1 VIFARGGQK
10 RITRSA
16 AMLGGKVRACS
27 AWSMLP
33 RGDPL
38 AVAASLHRSGTETI
52 MAMTAK
58 EIDARVLE
66 VVAERWRATKPVRI
80 EITDRFPEFASGR
93 LFLVSVY
100 IKEASSD
107 KEHEEHCSVYFVEDD
122 KFTYMETLDDVA
134 RSVATTPSF
143 GSVFLS
149 TLLDAFRF
157 SQISGIIALIITI
170 TICLMALFI
179 SSSNVNPD
187 ILKTL
192 SLALTTILGFYF
204 GSARRS

>member
-1 VIFARGGQK
+1 
-10 RITRSA
+10 
-16 AMLGGKVRACS
+16 
-27 AWSMLP
+27 
-33 RGDPL
+33 
-38 AVAASLHRSGTETI
+38 

-100 IKEASSD
+100 IKDESSG
-107 KEHEEHCSVYFVEDD
+107 KEHEEHCSVYFVEEN
-122 KFTYMETLDDVA
+122 KFTYMENLEDVA
-134 RSVATTPSF
+134 RSVAKTPSF
-143 GSVFLS
+143 GSVILS

-157 SQISGIIALIITI
+157 SQISGIIALLITL
-170 TICLMALFI
+170 TICSMGLFI
-179 SSSNVNPD
+179 ASSNVNPD

-204 GSARRS
+204 GTTRKS